1 MRHLAALGAVALL
14 GLLCGCARPVGDLGR
29 AAPDVV
35 HDDLMPAIG
44 AARAR
49 AAGEPV
55 SAFNRTDPER
65 EMADRIWRFTTSGH
79 ARDWVFD
86 QNAEMQRTRVAAPP
100 GKGFRIDRYYTW
112 LHDTTYASSTV
123 RYAALTADVE
133 ADTAT
138 LPALFA
144 VICEVGTTDARRRL
158 AAARLGSDPA
168 GDANLVARLAEN
180 DRQVSRFVDAL
191 GYRYASYNYALD
203 HLLVETPHPAAR
215 AADDALA
222 ALEPE
227 VRRAERGDF
236 CAAEGGRR
244 PRAESSPAI
253 PSRFIH
259 GNPPRKPVPAGS

>member
-1 MRHLAALGAVALL
+1 MRHLAALGAAALL

-100 GKGFRIDRYYTW
+100 GKSFRVDRYYTW
-112 LHDTTYASSTV
+112 LHDTPYASSTV
-123 RYAALTADVE
+123 RYATLTEDVE

-144 VICEVGTTDARRRL
+144 VICEVRTTDARRRL

-180 DRQVSRFVDAL
+180 DRQVAGFVDAL

-203 HLLVETPHPAAR
+203 HLLVETPHSAAR

-222 ALEPE
+222 ALGPE

-236 CAAEGGRR
+236 CAAEGDGHSGAVST
-244 PRAESSPAI
+244 PTI